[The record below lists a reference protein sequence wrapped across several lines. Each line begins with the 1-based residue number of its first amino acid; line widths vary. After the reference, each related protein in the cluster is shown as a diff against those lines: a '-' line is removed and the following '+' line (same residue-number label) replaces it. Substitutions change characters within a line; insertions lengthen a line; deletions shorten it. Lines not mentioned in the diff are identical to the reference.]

1 MRIIVRRTAAPQN
14 SLWCRHKSKRRATTR
29 RVGEMFD
36 FQLKLADLTFTGTAL
51 DRPECVLATAKGD
64 LFTSDA
70 RGGVVHIRPDGT
82 QQLIT
87 GSIPGGG
94 KLHPNGFAMLRDG
107 SFLLANR
114 GDGREGGVWRLHRN
128 GQVEPFLL
136 EVDGITLP
144 RTNFV

>member
-1 MRIIVRRTAAPQN
+1 
-14 SLWCRHKSKRRATTR
+14 
-29 RVGEMFD
+29 MFD
-36 FQLKLADLTFTGTAL
+36 FQLKLSDLTFTGTAL

-70 RGGVVHIRPDGT
+70 RGGVVHIRPDGM
-82 QQLIT
+82 QQLIA

-114 GDGREGGVWRLHRN
+114 GDVVMH
-128 GQVEPFLL
+128 GQWSNPVCAYL
-136 EVDGITLP
+136 DGDPIVTAGCTHSNP
-144 RTNFV
+144 MAR